1 MSTGASNFL
10 ARPVARLILG
20 SLFVVV
26 PMILVT
32 SLIRRSA
39 LSVSAGSVLSDL
51 LGALVALLGYVV
63 YVRLIERRAVS
74 ELSGRSASPE
84 LIVGFAI
91 GVLLFV
97 VTIGALSLAGAFHVM
112 GRAPLGVMVAP
123 FAAAVSAGFVEEL
136 LFRGILFRIV
146 ESAVGSWLA
155 LALSAI
161 VFGLLHLLNA
171 HASIQGA
178 VAIMLESGI
187 LLAAAFMLTRHLW
200 LPIGLHIGWNFTQ
213 GGVFGIAVSGTPTTG
228 TLQGSLS
235 GPDWLSGGIFGAEA
249 SLIAVTI
256 CLIVSV
262 VFLRIALRRDHVVQV
277 SRVSA

>member
-1 MSTGASNFL
+1 MTAGSTHFL
-10 ARPVARLILG
+10 ARPLARLILG
-20 SLFVVV
+20 CLFVVV
-26 PMILVT
+26 PMILVKW
-32 SLIRRSA
+32 LIRRFA
-39 LSVSAGSVLSDL
+39 LSASAESTLSDL
-51 LGALVALLGYVV
+51 LGAFVALLGYVA
-63 YVRLIERRAVS
+63 YVRWIERRAVS
-74 ELSGRSASPE
+74 ELSGRSATPE

-91 GVLLFV
+91 GVLLFGL
-97 VTIGALSLAGAFHVM
+97 TIGALTLAGAYRVM

-123 FAAAVSAGFVEEL
+123 LAAAVSAGIVEEL

-155 LALSAI
+155 LALSAV

-213 GGVFGIAVSGTPTTG
+213 GGIFGVAVSGTPTTG

-262 VFLRIALRRDHVVQV
+262 IFLRLALRRDKVVQL